1 MFADEYSATWNT
13 VDELTR
19 VPVISA
25 PGPAAS
31 SSAILSTLWADG
43 FGSGGTLDRTI
54 IDRAAETKRASY
66 ADRLFAVVPLY
77 VSSFCAEQC
86 LYCNYRAGNNG
97 VDVARKRLSTD
108 ELRKEAA
115 FLIQQ
120 KGFRAIELVY
130 ASDPQM
136 TADKIACHIAF
147 VRELLE
153 RHGGGIV
160 GLSCEAMDEREYR
173 LLVGAGLSF
182 SVLWMETYDADRY
195 RSLHPG
201 RLRKSQFEYRLD
213 AHERMISAGIP
224 AVGIGILSGL
234 SDWRRDWAMLM
245 LHEEYLRRRCGRSAT
260 ILGLPR
266 LKHAPGA
273 VMHGSSFIPTTNE
286 FVATLA
292 LHTLFAPTSV
302 PFVSTREDW
311 GTCVRIARGG
321 GCLFT
326 LNCST
331 IPGGYSL
338 ESRGG
343 QFTNNSFD
351 ATTFAPTLQDLGFD
365 VKFRWSTAD
374 LNAGSRRTS

>member
-1 MFADEYSATWNT
+1 MFSDEYFSSWKAL
-13 VDELTR
+13 DDLAR
-19 VPVISA
+19 VP
-25 PGPAAS
+25 AS
-31 SSAILSTLWADG
+31 SRPDSLASTAVLSSLWADG
-43 FGSGGTLDRTI
+43 FGSGGALDRTI
-54 IDRAAETKRASY
+54 VERAAQTKRARY

-86 LYCNYRAGNNG
+86 QYCNYRAGNNG
-97 VDVARKRLSTD
+97 LGVARKRLTGD
-108 ELRKEAA
+108 ELRQEAV
-115 FLIQQ
+115 FLIEQ
-120 KGFRAIELVY
+120 KGLRSIELVY

-136 TADKIACHIAF
+136 TADRIAAHVEFI
-147 VRELLE
+147 RDLLE

-173 LLVGAGLSF
+173 LLAAAGLSF

-195 RSLHPG
+195 KSLHPG

-213 AHERMISAGIP
+213 AYERMMSAGVP

-245 LHEEYLRRRCGRSAT
+245 QHEDYLRRTYGRSAT

-273 VMHGSSFIPTTNE
+273 VMHGSDFIPTTNE

-292 LHTLFAPTSV
+292 LHSLFHPTSV

-311 GTCVRIARGG
+311 GTCLRIAQGG

-338 ESRGG
+338 ETSGG
-343 QFTNNSFD
+343 QFENHSFD
-351 ATTFAPTLQDLGFD
+351 APSFAPKLQEIGFD
-365 VKFRWSTAD
+365 VRFRWSTAD
-374 LNAGSRRTS
+374 LDPGSYRAS